1 MKSNTKILLVAIFL
15 FAISMLIYQY
25 LTASKKRKALLERG
39 KVVTGKIFEINDQGS
54 KYKKSICYTFQ
65 VEKRIFTNC
74 EEYTLSG
81 NLESKLIG
89 IYAPVI
95 YDSTNPGLNTL
106 ILYKGDFQSYKLN
119 YPDSLKWIE
128 YLR

>member
-1 MKSNTKILLVAIFL
+1 MKSNTKILLIVIFL
-15 FAISMLIYQY
+15 FAISILIYQC
-25 LTASKKRKALLERG
+25 LTASKKRKTLLERG

-65 VEKRIFTNC
+65 VEKKIFTNC
-74 EEYTLSG
+74 EQYTLSG
-81 NLESKLIG
+81 ILEGNLIG

-95 YDSTNPGLNTL
+95 YDSTNPGLNKIL
-106 ILYKGDFQSYKLN
+106 LYKGDFQSYKLN

>member
-1 MKSNTKILLVAIFL
+1 MKSNTKILLIVIFL
-15 FAISMLIYQY
+15 FAISILIYQC
-25 LTASKKRKALLERG
+25 LTASKKRKTLLERG

-74 EEYTLSG
+74 EQYTLSG
-81 NLESKLIG
+81 ILEGNLIG

-95 YDSTNPGLNTL
+95 YDSTNPGLNKIL
-106 ILYKGDFQSYKLN
+106 LYKGDFQSYKLN